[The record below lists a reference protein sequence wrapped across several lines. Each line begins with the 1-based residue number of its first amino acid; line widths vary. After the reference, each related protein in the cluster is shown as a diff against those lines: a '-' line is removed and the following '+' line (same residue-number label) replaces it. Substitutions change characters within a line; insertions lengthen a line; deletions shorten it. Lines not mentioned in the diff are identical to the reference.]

1 MKEHNDF
8 ILELPNF
15 VPKELCERIIEK
27 FEKSPSLYKGRVNY
41 SGVLQ
46 VIPELKNSME
56 TCTCCDPL
64 MKDDIH
70 HEVIKYIKDAEDQYY
85 LRLHNENNYKQQRH
99 MLDTLFVSQ
108 PTHEY
113 VPVVQRQSRGGKYV
127 WHFDGTLCRHFDPKV
142 KGFDYAIMMI
152 YLNTLEPEE
161 GGCTEFYHGRKIRP
175 ECGKVV
181 IWPASWTYP
190 HNGNEVKGDYKYT
203 MVIQLEKQT

>member
-15 VPKELCERIIEK
+15 VPKELCERIIKK
-27 FEKSPSLYKGRVNY
+27 FEQCPHRHEVGKVYYNGNLE
-41 SGVLQ
+41 

-56 TCTCCDPL
+56 TCTCCDPN
-64 MKDDIH
+64 MKDEHCEI
-70 HEVIKYIKDAEDQYY
+70 IKYIKDAEDQYY
-85 LRLHNENNYKQQRH
+85 LRLHNENNYKQLRH
-99 MLDTLFVSQ
+99 MLHSLLVPQ

-113 VPVVQRQSRGGKYV
+113 VPTIQRQPRGGKYR
-127 WHFDGTLCRHFDPKV
+127 WHFDGSVCRHVNPNV

-190 HNGNEVKGDYKYT
+190 HNGNEVKSDYKYT
-203 MVIQLEKQT
+203 IVIQLERII